1 MSLQILDSVRTCN
14 PTRGLLPSKHPISPI
29 PSGTGDVS
37 QLPFQS
43 TTILNDSST
52 DSITVRRSAD
62 YRPTIWS
69 YDYIQSLRSEYGES
83 CTKQIEKLK
92 QEVRMVFMEVV
103 DPLKKLELIDVLQ
116 RLGLSYH
123 FEDEI
128 KSILES
134 IYNTSHGAPCGG
146 DMRKESLYATSLG
159 FRLLRQNGYNVPQE
173 IFNSFKDE
181 KGSFVTSLCDDI
193 EGMLGLY
200 EASFL
205 LIDGEGILEEARDF
219 AIKNLRVYLEKS
231 KDQNLS
237 AMVSHAL
244 ELPLHWRMLRLE
256 TRSYI
261 DVYRSKEGMNPLL
274 LKLAELDFNVVQAAH
289 QEDLKQASRWWK
301 STGLE
306 ETLTFARDRLM
317 ENFFW
322 TVGVIFQPKFGYCR
336 RMLTKL
342 ITLMTTIDDVY
353 DVYGSLE
360 ELELFTDA
368 IERWDT
374 NAMDQLPYYMKI
386 CFLTLHNAV
395 NEMAFDVLKEKK
407 LHIIRYL
414 KKVMVDLCRSF
425 MLEAK
430 WFYTGYKPS
439 FQEYIENA
447 WISIAAPVVLVHAYF
462 LVTNPITKEALECLE
477 GYPDIIRWSSLIVRL
492 TDDLG
497 TSKDELKRGD
507 VPKSIQCYMNE
518 TGVDVDEDDAREYIR
533 SLISATWKK
542 MNKEQLFTSP
552 LPKIY
557 VESAINLARM
567 AQCTYQHGDG
577 HGVQDGDTKDRV
589 LSLLVHPIHID
600 KDH

>member
-14 PTRGLLPSKHPISPI
+14 PTRGLLPSKNPISPI
-29 PSGTGDVS
+29 PSGAGNVS
-37 QLPFQS
+37 DHHPLQS
-43 TTILNDSST
+43 TTILNNSST

-83 CTKQIEKLK
+83 CTKQVIEKLK
-92 QEVRMVFMEVV
+92 EEVRMMFKEGV

-134 IYNTSHGAPCGG
+134 IYNTTHGGG

-181 KGSFVTSLCDDI
+181 KGSFLTRLCDDI

-219 AIKNLRVYLEKS
+219 SIKHLTGYLEKS

-256 TRSYI
+256 TRWYI

-322 TVGVIFQPKFGYCR
+322 TVGVIFQPNFGYCR

-342 ITLMTTIDDVY
+342 ITLMTIIDDVY

-374 NAMDQLPYYMKI
+374 NAMDRLPYYMKI

-395 NEMAFDVLKEKK
+395 NEMAFDVLKEQGF
-407 LHIIRYL
+407 HIIRYL

-462 LVTNPITKEALECLE
+462 LVTNPITTEALECLE
-477 GYPDIIRWSSLIVRL
+477 GYPDIIRWSSLLVRL

-542 MNKEQLFTSP
+542 MNKEQLILTSP
-552 LPKIY
+552 LSKIY

-577 HGVQDGDTKDRV
+577 HGVQDGDTKDRI
-589 LSLLVHPIHID
+589 LSLLVRPIPID